1 MTYTNPSTGER
12 YNGGSLTRRL
22 DNGGVFSGTPSNE
35 QLLAWGF
42 QPSDASEENTLP
54 PSSLLPQTSA
64 DRMAEIETLLQDTD
78 YIVIKKAEGRDIS
91 EYNDA
96 TRHPEYGGDFLAW
109 RQALREEYNRL
120 ENPEE

>member
-42 QPSDASEENTLP
+42 QPTEPAP
-54 PSSLLPQTSA
+54 PSTGDPQPSA
-64 DRMAEIETLLQDTD
+64 DRLADIQARLADTD
-78 YIVIKKAEGRDIS
+78 YIILKMAEGRDIS

-96 TRHPEYGGDFLAW
+96 TRHPEYGGDILAW
-109 RQALREEYNRL
+109 RQALREEYNAL
-120 ENPEE
+120 EARA